1 MLFKILHQI
10 WGEINRSVQDFCDI
24 ETIDN
29 DTLVAND
36 GSLASIVKINGF
48 KTLMSSADIE
58 EICSA
63 ISLTLTPFLD
73 KLGHQLQI
81 VFTRDDEEHEE
92 LEEIRNIKKNTAKRL
107 NLELEDLIDE
117 SINKYAEYVYNES
130 CYFVFWSRPALLNAV
145 ELKEKTKKEIQT
157 RIDAKFP
164 PAAHAQNLAMD
175 TGFLMQRHLSFVNT
189 VNTKL
194 SQLKFCTHILDAQ
207 SMLYAI
213 KKNILPLRTAKN
225 WQASFPGQRIPI
237 RWKTLQDSDMSE
249 LLYPSIASQIM
260 TANALE
266 GDKQLLDDTLVK
278 FGERIYAPLL
288 FEIPPVNPQYFNEL
302 FNTINRIQIKNR
314 NDKICA
320 LPYSI
325 CLMIEGGGL
334 SGFSLNAVLA
344 SMLGFASST
353 NRNINSAKEALI
365 HLKENNQILTKFKI
379 SACTWV
385 CAGTSEAKDLTLR
398 KANLIKALESWGN
411 GKVIDKTGSPMEA
424 LQSTSLGLSYKH
436 IANGGAAPLNDV
448 LRLLPVTR
456 PANIFKNGTIT
467 YRSKD
472 GKLFR
477 YQRFSSEQTTWITLI
492 TGRPG
497 FGKSVLMNDANIELC
512 ISAGLNELPYICNID
527 IGITSQGM
535 IELIRESLPN
545 DKKHLAMYTRL
556 QNSAEFSVNPF
567 DTALGCRMPLPKDKS
582 YLINFLT
589 MLATPSERKGNAY
602 EGMSDFISRIID
614 VVYINKAGISDK
626 SNPNR
631 YIAGH
636 NLRLDEIVHK
646 HNIYSPSISYWEVVD
661 LLFEKEEYY
670 AAEIAQR
677 YAVPLLDDCV
687 SIASSAEIIE
697 EYKKAFTENGTPIYE
712 AFQIGIRGGISQ
724 FTLFAG
730 ITQFDI
736 GSARI
741 MSLDLNDV
749 TSSGKTDTEFKQNA
763 LMYMMARQCLMKKIA
778 FSKEDL
784 LYIPKPYISY
794 YTKLVDNLTDTYKT
808 LCYDEYHRT
817 GNVPAIENQTL
828 TDARE
833 SRKWQ
838 MELVIASQF
847 LEDMGD
853 IANIATN
860 IFICDAGTTAS
871 RTYMTHK
878 IGLTKIQEAALI
890 NNCTGPNEHGMSFLA
905 IQDSRSHAKI
915 YQVYTLTIG
924 AKRLWA
930 LSTTAEDRRLRNL
943 LMTKGS
949 MTKDQAL
956 TILAKHFPD
965 GSCKKM
971 VEIQKQAMSVR
982 DNSNLEIEKINHSI
996 VENIADNLL
1005 AMHLDLL
1012 HNSKITNW

>member
-1 MLFKILHQI
+1 MLFKILHQL
-10 WGEINRSVQDFCDI
+10 WGDINRSVQDFCDI
-24 ETIDN
+24 ETVDN
-29 DTLVAND
+29 NTLVAND
-36 GSLASIVKINGF
+36 GSLATIVKLNGF
-48 KTLMSSADIE
+48 KTIMSAQDVE
-58 EICSA
+58 EACSA
-63 ISLTLTPFLD
+63 ISITLSPFLG

-92 LEEIRNIKKNTAKRL
+92 LEEIRTIKKSTAKRL
-107 NLELEDLIDE
+107 NLELDGLIDE
-117 SINKYAEYVYNES
+117 SIDKYAEYVYNES
-130 CYFVFWSRPALLNAV
+130 CYFVFWSRPLLLNSV
-145 ELKEKTKKEIQT
+145 EIKEKSKKEIET
-157 RIDAKFP
+157 RIEHKLP
-164 PAAHAQNLAMD
+164 PMAYAQNIAMD
-175 TGFLMQRHLSFVNT
+175 TSFLMQQHLSFVNT
-189 VNTKL
+189 VQNKL
-194 SQLKFCTHILDAQ
+194 NQLKFCADVLDAGN
-207 SMLYAI
+207 MLYAI
-213 KKNILPLRTAKN
+213 KKNILPARTTRN
-225 WQASFPGQRIPI
+225 WKASFPTQPIPL
-237 RWKTLQDSDMSE
+237 RWKTLADNDMSE
-249 LLYPSIASQIM
+249 LMYPNIASQIM
-260 TANALE
+260 TANAVE

-278 FGERIYAPLL
+278 FGERIYSPLL
-288 FEIPPVNPQYFNEL
+288 FEIPPINPQYFNEL
-302 FNTINRIQIKNR
+302 FNTINRIQIRNR
-314 NDKICA
+314 HDKIRA

-334 SGFSLNAVLA
+334 TGFSLNAILS

-353 NRNINSAKEALI
+353 NRNINSAKEALN

-379 SACTWV
+379 SACTWACV
-385 CAGTSEAKDLTLR
+385 GTSEVKDLALR

-424 LQSTSLGLSYKH
+424 LQSNSLGLSYKH
-436 IANGGAAPLNDV
+436 IANGGAAPLDDV
-448 LRLLPVTR
+448 LRMLPITR

-497 FGKSVLMNDANIELC
+497 FGKSVLMNDGNIELC
-512 ISAGLNELPYICNID
+512 VSAGLNELPYICNID
-527 IGITSQGM
+527 IGVTSQGM

-556 QNSAEFSVNPF
+556 QNSPEFSVNPF

-589 MLATPSERKGNAY
+589 MLATPAERKGSAY
-602 EGMSDFISRIID
+602 EGMSDFVSRIID
-614 VVYINKAGISDK
+614 MVYTNKAGISDR

-631 YIAGH
+631 YTAGH
-636 NLRLDEIVHK
+636 NPWLDEILYK
-646 HNIYSPSISYWEVVD
+646 HDLYHHGVTYWEVVD
-661 LLFEKEEYY
+661 RLFEKEEFY

-687 SIASSAEIIE
+687 SMAASIEIMD
-697 EYKKAFTENGTPIYE
+697 EYKKSFTESGTPIYE
-712 AFQIGIRGGISQ
+712 AFQIGVRGGISQ
-724 FTLFAG
+724 FPLFAG

-736 GSARI
+736 GSAKI

-749 TSSGKTDTEFKQNA
+749 TSSGKTDNEFKQNA
-763 LMYMMARQCLMKKIA
+763 LMYMMARQCFMKKVA
-778 FSKEDL
+778 FSKEDI
-784 LYIPKPYISY
+784 LYIPKTYTAY
-794 YTKLVDNLTDTYKT
+794 YTKLIDSLIDAYKT

-838 MELVIASQF
+838 MELVVASQF

-871 RTYMTHK
+871 RKYMTNK
-878 IGLTKIQEAALI
+878 IGLTNVQESALI

-905 IQDSRSHAKI
+905 IQDSRNSSKI

-924 AKRLWA
+924 AKRLWG

-943 LMTKGS
+943 LMTKGP
-949 MTKDQAL
+949 MTRDQAL
-956 TILAKHFPD
+956 DILAQKFPN

-971 VEIQKQAMSVR
+971 VELQKQAMN
-982 DNSNLEIEKINHSI
+982 NSSNSEAMTSSNNDDDELNNSI
-996 VENIADNLL
+996 VENIAKNLL
-1005 AMHLDLL
+1005 Q
-1012 HNSKITNW
+1012 NF